1 MSESSCCIP
10 LPVARVA
17 ARSRSGGLRALHA
30 SADDRRQDDC
40 VVMRFIARPVHE
52 GDAAAQCQRRD
63 LAHEVLPR
71 PQLSL
76 VTATKLAPSLRLM
89 PEPSPQL
96 RRRGDVLQ
104 PFVDR
109 SLLLAQPARPEAIN
123 ENAIAVLTDGG
134 LVRPLQ
140 PEHVTSF
147 RGSVSPLR
155 RCGSSTIIQRIALTS
170 CPFVRRVA
178 ERVSTATWPQWRIY
192 DRAQGLSVV
201 WLSWSMVQTLHSHAG
216 ENVATA
222 PLALRAVATP
232 SESRAMAGPIRTHEW
247 RPNAGP
253 RTDLD
258 AISPTLR
265 SISRPR
271 PSHSV
276 LTLHGRAMWK
286 LVMHV
291 VRERLQRRT
300 LFALPGRR
308 DQQASR
314 RLCRTPASER

>member
-1 MSESSCCIP
+1 
-10 LPVARVA
+10 
-17 ARSRSGGLRALHA
+17 
-30 SADDRRQDDC
+30 
-40 VVMRFIARPVHE
+40 
-52 GDAAAQCQRRD
+52 
-63 LAHEVLPR
+63 
-71 PQLSL
+71 
-76 VTATKLAPSLRLM
+76 
-89 PEPSPQL
+89 
-96 RRRGDVLQ
+96 
-104 PFVDR
+104 
-109 SLLLAQPARPEAIN
+109 
-123 ENAIAVLTDGG
+123 
-134 LVRPLQ
+134 
-140 PEHVTSF
+140 
-147 RGSVSPLR
+147 
-155 RCGSSTIIQRIALTS
+155 
-170 CPFVRRVA
+170 VRRVA

-247 RPNAGP
+247 RPSAGP

-314 RLCRTPASER
+314 RLCRTPASERWMDLGIWSWRTSFWRCKPGRVARAGIGSTGALMLPFAPCTLATGCTAVC